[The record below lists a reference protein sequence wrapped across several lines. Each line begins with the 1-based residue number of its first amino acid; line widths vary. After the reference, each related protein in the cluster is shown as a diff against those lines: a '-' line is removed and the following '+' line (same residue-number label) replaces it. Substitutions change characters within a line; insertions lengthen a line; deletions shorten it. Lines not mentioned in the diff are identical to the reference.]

1 MFIGGAAGR
10 PARIWVGFMSLNN
23 RLRGVAAALAATLL
37 AGAIAEA
44 AAPQQKTQAPGYYR
58 MMLGEIE
65 VTALSDGIFPMDTLK
80 LLTNITPK
88 QLDAALA
95 RSFLKNPV
103 DTSVNGFLVNTG
115 SKLVLI
121 DTGAGTLFGPTLG
134 KLLSNLKASGYGPD
148 QVDEIYIT
156 HMHGDHVGGLVVD
169 GKPAFS
175 NAVVRAAQPEAD
187 FWLSKAHMDAAPA
200 DRKDGYQGAMNMLNP
215 YVSAGKFKPF
225 SGDTELVP
233 GIRAVATPGHTAGH
247 TIYVIESKGRKLV
260 LWGDLMHV
268 AAAQFPDPAVT
279 ILFDTDSAM
288 AAAQRK
294 KVFAD
299 AAKDGFWVAGAH
311 LSFPGIG
318 HLRTAGAGYAYV
330 PANYAALH

>member
-1 MFIGGAAGR
+1 MTLHVRPCGAA
-10 PARIWVGFMSLNN
+10 M
-23 RLRGVAAALAATLL
+23 ALALTLL
-37 AGAIAEA
+37 FSSAQAG
-44 AAPQQKTQAPGYYR
+44 APQQKTQTPGYYR
-58 MMLGEIE
+58 LMLGDFE
-65 VTALSDGIFPMDTLK
+65 VTALCDGTFSMDAGK
-80 LLTNITPK
+80 VLTHITPP

-95 RSFLKNPV
+95 RSFLKDPV
-103 DTSVNGFLVNTG
+103 ETSVNAFLINTG

-134 KLLSNLKASGYGPD
+134 NLQSSLKASGYKPE

-156 HMHGDHVGGLVVD
+156 HMHGDHVGGLIKD
-169 GKPAFS
+169 GIPAFPK
-175 NAVVRAAQPEAD
+175 AIVRAAQQEAD

-200 DRKDGYQGAMNMLNP
+200 DRKDGYQSAMSMLNP

-233 GIRAVATPGHTAGH
+233 GIRAVANPGHTAGH
-247 TIYVIESKGRKLV
+247 TLYVVESKGQKLV

-268 AAAQFPDPAVT
+268 AAVQFPDPSVT
-279 ILFDTDSAM
+279 LLYDSDSVM

-299 AAKDGFWVAGAH
+299 AAGQGDWVAGAH

-318 HLRTAGAGYAYV
+318 HLRAAGSGYTFV
-330 PANYAALH
+330 PANYSALH